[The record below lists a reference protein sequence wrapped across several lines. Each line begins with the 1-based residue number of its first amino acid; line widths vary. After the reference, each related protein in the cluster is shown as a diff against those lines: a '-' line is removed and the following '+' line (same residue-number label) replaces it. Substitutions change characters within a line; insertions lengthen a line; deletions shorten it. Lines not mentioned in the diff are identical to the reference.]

1 MLIQERFDAILK
13 LLEQKRVVTVIELT
27 ELLNTSEATIRRDL
41 STLAE
46 MGKIHK
52 VHGGA
57 TVIEQSLTKE
67 ETVIA
72 KSTKNIEEKNLIASY
87 AASIINDDDFVF
99 LDAGTTTE
107 VMIDYLS
114 PNKAIFITNGI
125 GHIRKLTQKGIKSY
139 LLGGELKIST
149 EAMVGSMVVD
159 NLKNYNFTKCFV
171 GANGIH
177 KEYGYT
183 TPDIAEAIIKK
194 EALSRSFM
202 SCILADSSKFGV
214 ITPITFGKLSQA
226 CIITDTLEDKKYLD
240 YTVVKEVER

>member
-1 MLIQERFDAILK
+1 
-13 LLEQKRVVTVIELT
+13 
-27 ELLNTSEATIRRDL
+27 
-41 STLAE
+41 

-114 PNKAIFITNGI
+114 SNKAIFITNGL
-125 GHIRKLTQKGIKSY
+125 GHIR
-139 LLGGELKIST
+139 
-149 EAMVGSMVVD
+149 
-159 NLKNYNFTKCFV
+159 
-171 GANGIH
+171 
-177 KEYGYT
+177 
-183 TPDIAEAIIKK
+183 
-194 EALSRSFM
+194 
-202 SCILADSSKFGV
+202 
-214 ITPITFGKLSQA
+214 
-226 CIITDTLEDKKYLD
+226 
-240 YTVVKEVER
+240 